1 MANSIDKTV
10 EEIFQQS
17 INNAFGVK
25 EEEVIEELSED
36 EKRKIDIGNAI
47 AEAQEARKIAAE
59 EAKKLEEAKALH
71 KSENATTSDE
81 KQKEITE
88 KSVKNKIEINPD
100 MKESIVG
107 KIYQMYNNKYLDE
120 KATPESGTG
129 KYYKE
134 GQPTKQQ
141 LANRAKREKIKQL
154 TNQGK
159 HKEASA
165 LHNEEAE
172 KKTLT
177 IEESDKLYLL
187 KANGEVAYE
196 VTDLLLPDPIAEL
209 NRYGKETGK
218 ATGSLN
224 KRPGSPVKKGGSKDK
239 ALNAVRGMIRK
250 ETGKPEGQR
259 KKVKGAKSSDKTGKY
274 LQKLKSKRA
283 YADKAKKAGFKS
295 TKDYTNTM
303 ARYGG
308 EDNYKKGRGLGT

>member
-1 MANSIDKTV
+1 MTNSIDD
-10 EEIFQQS
+10 IFNKS
-17 INNAFGVK
+17 MSNAFVPK
-25 EEEVIEELSED
+25 EDTVIEEVEPT
-36 EKRKIDIGNAI
+36 RKEVLAKKI
-47 AEAQEARKIAAE
+47 AEAR
-59 EAKKLEEAKALH
+59 EAKKLAQEKELEEAKTAIH

-81 KQKEITE
+81 KTKEIVE
-88 KSVKNKIEINPD
+88 KNVKNKITINPD

-141 LANRAKREKIKQL
+141 LANREKREKIKQL

-218 ATGSLN
+218 ATGSMN
-224 KRPGSPVKKGGSKDK
+224 KRPGSPVKKGGSTDK

-283 YADKAKKAGFKS
+283 YAAKAKKAGFKS
-295 TKDYTNTM
+295 TQDYTNTM

>member
-1 MANSIDKTV
+1 MTNSIDD
-10 EEIFQQS
+10 IFNKS
-17 INNAFGVK
+17 MSNAFVPK
-25 EEEVIEELSED
+25 EDTVIEEVEPT
-36 EKRKIDIGNAI
+36 RKEVLAKKI
-47 AEAQEARKIAAE
+47 AEAR
-59 EAKKLEEAKALH
+59 EAKKLAQEKELEEAKTAIH

-81 KQKEITE
+81 KTKEIVE
-88 KSVKNKIEINPD
+88 KNVKNKITINPD

-141 LANRAKREKIKQL
+141 LANREKREKIKQL

-177 IEESDKLYLL
+177 IEETDKIYLL

-218 ATGSLN
+218 ATGSMN
-224 KRPGSPVKKGGSKDK
+224 KRPGSPVKKGGSTDK

-283 YADKAKKAGFKS
+283 YAAKAKKAGFKS
-295 TKDYTNTM
+295 TQDYTNTM

>member
-1 MANSIDKTV
+1 MTNSIDD
-10 EEIFQQS
+10 IFNKS
-17 INNAFGVK
+17 MSNAFVPK
-25 EEEVIEELSED
+25 EDTVIEEVEPT
-36 EKRKIDIGNAI
+36 RKEVLAKKI
-47 AEAQEARKIAAE
+47 AEAR
-59 EAKKLEEAKALH
+59 EAKKLAQEKELEEAKTAIH

-81 KQKEITE
+81 KTKEIVE
-88 KSVKNKIEINPD
+88 KNVKNKITINPD

-141 LANRAKREKIKQL
+141 LANREKREKIKQL

-218 ATGSLN
+218 ATGSMN
-224 KRPGSPVKKGGSKDK
+224 KRPGSPVKKGGSTDK

-283 YADKAKKAGFKS
+283 YAAKAKKSK
-295 TKDYTNTM
+295 
-303 ARYGG
+303 
-308 EDNYKKGRGLGT
+308 KKGGCDA

>member
-1 MANSIDKTV
+1 VRSIAMTNSIDD
-10 EEIFQQS
+10 IFNKS
-17 INNAFGVK
+17 MSNAFVPK
-25 EEEVIEELSED
+25 EDTVIEEVEPT
-36 EKRKIDIGNAI
+36 RKEVLAKKI
-47 AEAQEARKIAAE
+47 AEAR
-59 EAKKLEEAKALH
+59 EAKKLAQEKELEEAKTAIH

-81 KQKEITE
+81 KTKEIVE
-88 KSVKNKIEINPD
+88 KNVKNKITINPD

-239 ALNAVRGMIRK
+239 ALNAVRG
-250 ETGKPEGQR
+250 
-259 KKVKGAKSSDKTGKY
+259 
-274 LQKLKSKRA
+274 
-283 YADKAKKAGFKS
+283 
-295 TKDYTNTM
+295 
-303 ARYGG
+303 
-308 EDNYKKGRGLGT
+308 